1 MALACAKMFD
11 RRPKLTEQQ
20 ISKRKNMPDLKL
32 NLLGVLVL
40 STAACFA
47 QVTSPPKSH
56 GRDNDKKAASNSSV
70 SRGQQV
76 FMQNC
81 SRCHNAPEKIPSQS
95 VGTVAKHM
103 RVRAKLSGDDYR
115 ALLQF
120 LEK

>member
-1 MALACAKMFD
+1 
-11 RRPKLTEQQ
+11 
-20 ISKRKNMPDLKL
+20 MPHLKL
-32 NLLGVLVL
+32 KLLGMVVLT
-40 STAACFA
+40 TAACFA
-47 QVTSPPKSH
+47 QVTSPPRSH
-56 GRDNDKKAASNSSV
+56 GRDSDKKAAPNSSV

-81 SRCHNAPEKIPSQS
+81 SRCHNAPEKIPPQS